1 MKPGTALG
9 KGITGRWVICLLS
22 LYLVSRPVSVYSQ
35 AGQGTP
41 VDRIVAKVDN
51 QIVLKSDVELGCLQ
65 ARQQNTDIPASL
77 LKCKVFEQLLV
88 NKMMLAKAEID
99 SVTIEDQMVEDQLDR
114 RMSYMIQAIGS
125 REKLEAYYKKSI
137 DQFKVE
143 LKKEVRDQMLIQ
155 KVQESIS
162 KNTKVTPSEVKKFFN
177 EIPKDS
183 LPFFSTEV
191 EVGQIVVFA
200 QVSRAKKLEAKQKL
214 EDLKKRIEAGVD
226 FEFLAKAY
234 SQDPGS
240 AKEGGNLGFW
250 GKGAMVPEYE
260 AAAMK
265 LEPMQLSEV
274 VESPFG
280 FHLIQLLEKRGN
292 EYNSRHI
299 LIKPEA
305 GEEELLMVYQKLDS
319 IRTALMQDSLKFE
332 AAVKKFSED
341 KETRQS
347 GGYFS
352 DPQTGINR
360 IPTENLDP
368 GIFFTIDTLKPGQY
382 TKALPYK
389 TQEGKKGGR
398 ILFFKSKILPH
409 EANLKQDYPKIQSA
423 ALEKKKAESIKNWFK
438 KTKSEVFISRDKEFA
453 DCDILKEEDF

>member
-1 MKPGTALG
+1 
-9 KGITGRWVICLLS
+9 
-22 LYLVSRPVSVYSQ
+22 
-35 AGQGTP
+35 
-41 VDRIVAKVDN
+41 
-51 QIVLKSDVELGCLQ
+51 
-65 ARQQNTDIPASL
+65 
-77 LKCKVFEQLLV
+77 
-88 NKMMLAKAEID
+88 
-99 SVTIEDQMVEDQLDR
+99 
-114 RMSYMIQAIGS
+114 
-125 REKLEAYYKKSI
+125 
-137 DQFKVE
+137 
-143 LKKEVRDQMLIQ
+143 
-155 KVQESIS
+155 
-162 KNTKVTPSEVKKFFN
+162 
-177 EIPKDS
+177 
-183 LPFFSTEV
+183 
-191 EVGQIVVFA
+191 
-200 QVSRAKKLEAKQKL
+200 
-214 EDLKKRIEAGVD
+214 
-226 FEFLAKAY
+226 
-234 SQDPGS
+234 
-240 AKEGGNLGFW
+240 
-250 GKGAMVPEYE
+250 
-260 AAAMK
+260 
-265 LEPMQLSEV
+265 MQLSEV

-382 TKALPYK
+382 TKALAYK
-389 TQEGKKGGR
+389 TQDGKKGGR
-398 ILFFKSKILPH
+398 ILFFKSKVLPH

-438 KTKSEVFISRDKEFA
+438 KTKSEVFISRNKEFA